1 MIDGLKLTIAGE
13 EIRKLI
19 DERIGCHKRSIE
31 RWRRELARTPE
42 EQTEE
47 NPGLPDHI
55 CENGIDEH
63 EWRVE
68 VLEFIRDHVEGPEV
82 YRLAEADL
90 AFGELLP
97 EEPGWM
103 QQSEY
108 EERTG
113 VAFNLERLTK
123 EVRGLGY
130 GNYALERSAAAVS
143 SE

>member
-1 MIDGLKLTIAGE
+1 MIDGLKLTMAGD

-31 RWRRELARTPE
+31 RWTRELARTPE

-47 NPGLPDHI
+47 NPVLPDHI
-55 CENGIDEH
+55 CENEIDEH

-68 VLEFIRDHVEGPEV
+68 VLEFIRDHIEGSEV

-97 EEPGWM
+97 EKPGWM

-130 GNYALERSAAAVS
+130 SNYALARSEAAESA
-143 SE
+143 E